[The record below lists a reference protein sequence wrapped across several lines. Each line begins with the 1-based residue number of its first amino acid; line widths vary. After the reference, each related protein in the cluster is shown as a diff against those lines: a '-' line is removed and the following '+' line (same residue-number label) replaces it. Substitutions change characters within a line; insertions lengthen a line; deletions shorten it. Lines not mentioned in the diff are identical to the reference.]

1 MYFNQLAA
9 KSLLLIGLTLG
20 MVGCSRAPDPQDDI
34 PLFKTFIVENIDKVS
49 DDPYISST
57 VKPGDKMYEL
67 LVELQHGM
75 VHKETYE
82 PLIQNGDSESK
93 LWYARLSMYDT
104 PIVGQVYKWIREAML
119 EGNPYAALELSE
131 QGEFCHVYGKDSAS
145 NSLLNMMGADTSY
158 TSDVCSEKYFTKAV
172 KGFEKLAAEGDLRAQ
187 YFLLRQKH
195 WDKSKETRA
204 DYIHEIIRFAEA
216 HYYQPLMDYVGTI
229 LYRPDEDYIS
239 KTPELY
245 SLATKLLTI
254 ASNNNYIPAIER
266 LVHLNENIN
275 KDDPL
280 YLKLLNLDSPYYYA
294 SRILY
299 FEAEYNKKE
308 LYCFVFAHEQLTGDS
323 GYWIAVDDNIRNNPP
338 VCAPKQP
345 STMVYID
352 GFTSRD
358 DWRDRGGRY

>member
-1 MYFNQLAA
+1 
-9 KSLLLIGLTLG
+9 
-20 MVGCSRAPDPQDDI
+20 
-34 PLFKTFIVENIDKVS
+34 
-49 DDPYISST
+49 
-57 VKPGDKMYEL
+57 
-67 LVELQHGM
+67 
-75 VHKETYE
+75 
-82 PLIQNGDSESK
+82 
-93 LWYARLSMYDT
+93 
-104 PIVGQVYKWIREAML
+104 ML